1 VLGNYGIT
9 EEVKFN
15 VIEKA
20 NKVMLAQHLSIL

>member
-1 VLGNYGIT
+1 MLGNYGIT